1 MSATEIP
8 FADFQRLWLEQ
19 DLPAKLRRG
28 QFQEIIAYQS
38 RAHNPWYKGGE
49 FFIIKLL
56 TPGGQH
62 IATVHRIVLRD
73 GSVPHEHP
81 KDYTRRDC
89 TRVFPSEPQ
98 D

>member
-8 FADFQRLWLEQ
+8 FDDFQRLWLEQ
-19 DLPAKLRRG
+19 DMPAKLRRG

-38 RAHNPWYKGGE
+38 RAHNPRYRGGAS
-49 FFIIKLL
+49 FIVKLL

-62 IATVHRIVLRD
+62 IATVHRIVLPD
-73 GSVPHEHP
+73 GSVPHDHP

-89 TRVFPSEPQ
+89 TRVFPSRPQ